1 MSLFKLNESIE
12 TIVHNSL
19 GNLFMGDHTLGTKK
33 WIGTIDPRLIPGG
46 LRDQH
51 DQEYFHKY
59 YRITPA
65 VESKLRQMIKDIP
78 NVAMFGK
85 TNGYKSNDIFGD
97 FYGSHAKVEDQS
109 AMLIKHKANEVSL
122 GTATAYKI
130 LNYGDKFAIVFFIFD
145 SKGIDSAKVITA
157 KSENKYDATV
167 IPGFKSIKHSE
178 YENPKNKNK

>member
-78 NVAMFGK
+78 NVAW
-85 TNGYKSNDIFGD
+85 
-97 FYGSHAKVEDQS
+97 
-109 AMLIKHKANEVSL
+109 
-122 GTATAYKI
+122 
-130 LNYGDKFAIVFFIFD
+130 
-145 SKGIDSAKVITA
+145 
-157 KSENKYDATV
+157 
-167 IPGFKSIKHSE
+167 
-178 YENPKNKNK
+178 